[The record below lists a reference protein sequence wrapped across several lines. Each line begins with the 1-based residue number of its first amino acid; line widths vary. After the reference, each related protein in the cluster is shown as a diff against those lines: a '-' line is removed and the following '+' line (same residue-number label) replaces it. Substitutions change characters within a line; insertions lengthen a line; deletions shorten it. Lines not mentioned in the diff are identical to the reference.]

1 MIRGCSHLRRFRMQF
16 NTSVLSGNVNS
27 TSLSESEGIF
37 FHGQSLD
44 GATSS
49 VATFAPQLFQTD
61 IENIQLVSAG
71 IGFSV
76 ILANGELYGCGLN
89 TSGQLG

>member
-1 MIRGCSHLRRFRMQF
+1 MQF
-16 NTSVLSGNVNS
+16 NTAVLSASSQAPALVEN
-27 TSLSESEGIF
+27 EGIF
-37 FHGQSLD
+37 FHGQSID

-49 VATFAPQLFQTD
+49 VSTFAPKLFETE
-61 IENIQLVSAG
+61 IKNVQLVSAG

>member
-16 NTSVLSGNVNS
+16 NTSVLSKSSPV
-27 TSLSESEGIF
+27 TSLPESEGIF
-37 FHGQSLD
+37 FHGHSTD

-49 VATFAPQLFQTD
+49 VSNFAPELFETD
-61 IENIQLVSAG
+61 IKNIQLVSAG

-76 ILANGELYGCGLN
+76 VQADGELYGCGLN

>member
-1 MIRGCSHLRRFRMQF
+1 MQF
-16 NTSVLSGNVNS
+16 NTSVLSSTGS
-27 TSLSESEGIF
+27 SHTSLAESEGIF

-49 VATFAPQLFQTD
+49 VSTFAPKLFETE
-61 IENIQLVSAG
+61 IKNIQLVSAG

-76 ILANGELYGCGLN
+76 VLANGELYGCGLN